1 MKLLVL
7 PGDGIGP
14 EIVSVTTRALEAL
27 DRRFG
32 LTLDLEERAI
42 GFASLQSEGTTLP
55 DAVVEAAKAADGIV
69 LGPADT
75 AEYPPPEE
83 GGVNVSAA
91 LRTRLDLYAN
101 IRPSAVRAGVAAH
114 VPAMD
119 LVVVRENT
127 EGFYADRNMFSG
139 SGEFMPTSDVALAVR
154 KITREGSRRIIE
166 VAFRL
171 AEKRRRRLT
180 VVNKANVLKV
190 SDGLFLEVAHD
201 VARAHPN
208 VEVEDVHVDAMA
220 SLLIREP
227 ERFDVV
233 VSTNMFGDILSNE
246 AAELSG
252 GLGLAGSLN
261 MGDRHAAA
269 QASHGSAPD
278 IAGTDRANPTAIV
291 ASAAMLLGWLA
302 EKHQSNALAEA
313 AECLDRNLSGVLA
326 DAATRTVD
334 LGGKLGTQAFGEA
347 LATRIAAGK

>member
-14 EIVSVTTRALEAL
+14 EIVSATVRALEAL

-32 LTLDLEERAI
+32 LGLDLEERAI
-42 GFASLQSEGTTLP
+42 GFASLKSEGTTFP
-55 DAVVEAAKAADGIV
+55 EAVVEAARAADGIV

-75 AEYPPPEE
+75 AEYPPPAE
-83 GGVNVSAA
+83 GGINVSAA
-91 LRTRLDLYAN
+91 FRTRLELYAN
-101 IRPSAVRAGVAAH
+101 IRPSAVRPGVTAR

-127 EGFYADRNMFSG
+127 EGFYADRNMFLG
-139 SGEFMPTSDVALAVR
+139 SGEFMPTPDVALAVR

-166 VAFRL
+166 AAFRL
-171 AEKRRRRLT
+171 AEKRRKHLT

-190 SDGLFLEVAHD
+190 SDGLFLDVAHE
-201 VARAHPN
+201 VARAHRD

-220 SLLIREP
+220 SLLVREP
-227 ERFDVV
+227 ERFDVI

-261 MGDRHAAA
+261 MGDSHAAA

-278 IAGTDRANPTAIV
+278 IAGSDRANPTAML
-291 ASAAMLLGWLA
+291 ASAAQLLGWLA

-313 AECLDRNLSGVLA
+313 AECLDRNLTGALSLQE
-326 DAATRTVD
+326 TRTVD
-334 LGGKLGTQAFGEA
+334 LGGKLGTRAFGEA
-347 LATRIAAGK
+347 LAERIEAGN